1 MLDVEKINEVIKD
14 KEIEVYES
22 EEILKINNKVLNYE
36 ETSKRVA
43 RDNSVSSQE

>member
-1 MLDVEKINEVIKD
+1 LDVEKINEVIKD

-36 ETSKRVA
+36 ETSKRQLCFFTGI
-43 RDNSVSSQE
+43 SW